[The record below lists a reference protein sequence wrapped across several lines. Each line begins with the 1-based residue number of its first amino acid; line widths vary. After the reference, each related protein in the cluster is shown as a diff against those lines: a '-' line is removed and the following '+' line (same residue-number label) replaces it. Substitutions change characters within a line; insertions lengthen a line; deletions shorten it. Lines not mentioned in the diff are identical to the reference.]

1 MECAGEAQ
9 KLDMDFRGRCGL
21 RARMCEDQEFR
32 RQLIG
37 RLFTLITIA
46 AEDAAT
52 IAADGQ
58 AGSSDP
64 HVIRSWAEKSRE
76 LGERIEVLATA
87 IEALN
92 RDGA

>member
-1 MECAGEAQ
+1 M
-9 KLDMDFRGRCGL
+9 
-21 RARMCEDQEFR
+21 
-32 RQLIG
+32 IG

-52 IAADGQ
+52 MGADGQ
-58 AGSSDP
+58 TGSSDP
-64 HVIRSWAEKSRE
+64 HVICSWAEKSRE

-87 IEALN
+87 IETLN